1 MFGLHGRMYT
11 CAMTCLQIS
20 ATGRGGG
27 RRKEGR
33 DFRLSAGVTTRV
45 RTSKVQEGGER
56 TVSSVCRSVYIWEG

>member
-1 MFGLHGRMYT
+1 
-11 CAMTCLQIS
+11 LQIS